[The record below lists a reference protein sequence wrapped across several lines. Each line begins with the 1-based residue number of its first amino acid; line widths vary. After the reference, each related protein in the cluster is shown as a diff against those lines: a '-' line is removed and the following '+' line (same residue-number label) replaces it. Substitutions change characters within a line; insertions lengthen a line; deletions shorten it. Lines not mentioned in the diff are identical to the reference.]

1 VSDSERF
8 LSRWLK
14 LKGQSKAASPSIDP
28 PSPAAA
34 PFDLMSLPPLH
45 LIVADTDMQQFM
57 HEAVPEEVTRA
68 ALRSAWT
75 ADPAVRDFVGIAEN
89 QWDFNDHASMPGFGP
104 IEAADYLATQA
115 LQNLSDA
122 VQIAPKDAR
131 DVAETRRAD
140 SETKEADRL
149 ALAPNHDEI
158 ADEVETVSL
167 AAALESDDID
177 IDIDVAAP
185 RTHGRAMPR

>member
-1 VSDSERF
+1 VSDSETF

-14 LKGQSKAASPSIDP
+14 LKGQSDAASAPINTA
-28 PSPAAA
+28 SPV
-34 PFDLMSLPPLH
+34 PFDLASLPPLH
-45 LIVADTDMQQFM
+45 SIVADTDMQQFM

-89 QWDFNDHASMPGFGP
+89 QWDFNDHTSMPGFGP

-115 LQNLSDA
+115 LHSLTDA
-122 VQIAPKDAR
+122 VPIAPEDATG
-131 DVAETRRAD
+131 VAETRCAD
-140 SETKEADRL
+140 SQTKAVDQLPVATNRE
-149 ALAPNHDEI
+149 EVV
-158 ADEVETVSL
+158 DEVETP
-167 AAALESDDID
+167 I
-177 IDIDVAAP
+177 VAAKSESAAVDVVVP